1 MKIFIPILCSLL
13 LIGCSDTAKTTAPE
27 NTSAVSETAT
37 PPAATSSVMEE
48 PNTSSAATVAPI
60 AAAIDGGALFT
71 QKCAS
76 CHGAKAE
83 KSALG
88 KSQIIAT
95 FSEQQIKD
103 ALHGYQAG
111 TYGKEMK
118 VLMQGQAKPLND
130 EQINALAKH
139 VSTL

>member
-13 LIGCSDTAKTTAPE
+13 LVGCSDSAKTSAPE
-27 NTSAVSETAT
+27 NTPLGSATA
-37 PPAATSSVMEE
+37 AVATSTPTVMNE
-48 PNTSSAATVAPI
+48 PNASSAATVAPST
-60 AAAIDGGALFT
+60 ALIDGGALFA

-103 ALHGYQAG
+103 ALHGYQSG

-118 VLMQGQAKPLND
+118 ALMQGQAKPLSN
-130 EQINALAKH
+130 EQIDALAKH
-139 VSTL
+139 ISTL

>member
-1 MKIFIPILCSLL
+1 MKIFIPALCSLL

-27 NTSAVSETAT
+27 NTSVVSETAAVPATT
-37 PPAATSSVMEE
+37 PTVMED
-48 PNTSSAATVAPI
+48 PNTSSAATVVP
-60 AAAIDGGALFT
+60 IDGGALFA

-118 VLMQGQAKPLND
+118 ALMQGQAKPLSD